1 MAIAR
6 AITMFL
12 LNTVKVAHSSKQL
25 SRRIVELWVESEFEI
40 TVYQGRLP
48 YQGVLARQSG
58 RVP

>member
-1 MAIAR
+1 
-6 AITMFL
+6 MFL